1 MSVPKTMRAY
11 VIDGT
16 SGRVAED
23 VDVPEIGVHEVL
35 LRAKAVAINPTD
47 WKHCTYKQGPEGSIL
62 GCDVAGEI
70 VKIGS
75 DVTNVNIGD
84 QCFTMVSGGSTE
96 RPDNGGFAEY
106 VAADSRYL
114 FKMNQHLNS
123 ATESFIPASRVA
135 TLEGAASL
143 PIALLTV
150 APTLGYLDKLKLESN
165 SVGKNKYYLV
175 WGGASSVGAIAIQ
188 FARFL
193 GFRVIATCS
202 ARNSQLVESLGAEK
216 TFDYH
221 APDVVGQIKDYVGEK
236 LEIAFDTISTA
247 ETVPLV
253 NGTLPTAKP
262 VNMDTTLDI
271 DDKIKERK
279 PNVSYGFHLG
289 YLCQD
294 DFKKFGVDGKPMYA
308 PPGLHELSRELVK
321 IINKLLN
328 DPEVNLRHMPCKVLS
343 NGFNSISE
351 GLDIVRAGKNSGVKI
366 VINNL

>member
-1 MSVPKTMRAY
+1 MSAPKTMRAY
-11 VIDGT
+11 LIDGA
-16 SGRVAED
+16 SGRVAD
-23 VDVPEIGVHEVL
+23 GVAVPEIGANEVL

-47 WKHCTYKQGPEGSIL
+47 WKHCAYQQGPEGSIL
-62 GCDVAGEI
+62 GCDVAGEV
-70 VKIGS
+70 VKVGS
-75 DVTNVNIGD
+75 DVSGVDVGD

-96 RPDNGGFAEY
+96 RPGNGGFAEY

-114 FKMNQHLNS
+114 FKMDQQLDS
-123 ATESFIPASRVA
+123 AVESFIPAGRVT

-150 APTLGYLDKLKLESN
+150 APTLGYLDKLKLEAN
-165 SVGKNKYYLV
+165 SVGRNKYYLV

-202 ARNSQLVESLGAEK
+202 ARNSQLVESLGAER
-216 TFDYH
+216 TFDYR
-221 APDVVGQIKDYVGEK
+221 APDVVGQIKAYAGEK

-247 ETVPLV
+247 ETMPLV
-253 NGTLPTAKP
+253 NDTLPTIRP

-279 PNVSYGFHLG
+279 PNVTYGSHLG

-294 DFKKFGVDGKPMYA
+294 DFKKFGVDAKPIYA

-328 DPEVNLRHMPCKVLS
+328 DPRANLRHMPCKILS

-351 GLDIVRAGKNSGVKI
+351 GLDIVRTAKNSGVKI